1 MPERGRAAPGPGRR
15 VARAVS
21 IGAHPFVLLPA
32 TALLAAAQRG
42 AGRAEIAALV
52 ALFACLIVAIGGYA
66 AWRVRSGRWT
76 HIDASAS
83 AERRELNRH
92 AFIVLALAAVVAGL
106 CLSRREFVVPLAA
119 GAALLLVCQ
128 RFAQRLTISH
138 HVAFAVLAAGWLWPR
153 PLSLVLLLLVV
164 MAIAW
169 SRLRLARHTPAEL
182 AAGAALG
189 ASAAGAVAFA
199 LR

>member
-1 MPERGRAAPGPGRR
+1 M
-15 VARAVS
+15 ARAVS